1 MDMKI
6 YSRRS
11 ATKFPHAR
19 PSSWP
24 FISGDG
30 LRSIASCI
38 VESAAVNTRE
48 KRRLLGDASLQ
59 LVFCKTDFVSA
70 LYQGMKAIDRYG
82 ATLVVHN
89 GDVID
94 SDSVRQLSSRFQHTY
109 CVNWLEDDHAIQPIP
124 IGLENA
130 WMQRGW
136 ITASHLRNAW
146 TTRSKPSGLRD
157 VDLLCAFSIETNRGE
172 RTSAFSTFAGRKDAM
187 CLSSPLEVQEYL
199 AVLKRTKLVVS
210 PPGNGADCHRTWEAI
225 YSGAVP
231 VVMRR
236 YWPFHRMKLPV
247 IEVDDWAELSDRL
260 NTFGVDEL
268 YRQARQVSDDF
279 SFLDWHL
286 ERLTAPLST
295 SENSVVI
302 EHCD

>member
-1 MDMKI
+1 MVMKF
-6 YSRRS
+6 YSRKS
-11 ATKFPHAR
+11 ATKSPHAR

-38 VESAAVNTRE
+38 VENVGANTRE
-48 KRRLLGDASLQ
+48 NHSLLGDASLQ
-59 LVFCKTDFVSA
+59 LVFCKTDVVNA
-70 LYQGMKAIDRYG
+70 LYRGMKANDRYG
-82 ATLVVHN
+82 ATLVIHN
-89 GDVID
+89 GDVCD
-94 SDSVRQLSSRFQHTY
+94 TDSVRALSSRFQQTY
-109 CVNWLEDDHAIQPIP
+109 CVNWLEDDQAIQPIP

-136 ITASHLRNAW
+136 TTAGQLRETW
-146 TTRSKPSGLRD
+146 TTRSEPSALRD
-157 VDLLCAFSIETNRGE
+157 IDLLCAFSIETNPGV
-172 RTSAFSTFAGRKDAM
+172 RTPAFSMFAGRRDAL
-187 CLSSPLEVQEYL
+187 CLSSPLEVEDYL

-247 IEVDDWAELSDRL
+247 IEVDDWAELSDRV
-260 NTFGVDEL
+260 NTSGVDGL
-268 YRQARQVSDDF
+268 YRQARQISDEF
-279 SFLDWHL
+279 SFLGWQL
-286 ERLTAPLST
+286 ERLTAPPRT
-295 SENSVVI
+295 SEDDVVMQR
-302 EHCD
+302 CD